1 MGKKKTKEQSVWQ
14 QRKTTL
20 FYLIILVIVIM
31 VMVMSVRSIISYV
44 ETNNTFSSEEEQG
57 VYKNNYNASRFFFRL
72 YYPDQWQV
80 NADTNGFML
89 DDTKNLVLELY
100 PLVQVLHTNEPTSSP
115 DSDAAAN
122 MVRDTSLTASF
133 YYYAYNE
140 EQQQWMAEHP
150 SDGPVLSDDLTE
162 VESKTDLDL
171 LDKITRD
178 VYASMVS
185 TYDAQQYTFKEE
197 FSNYETKD
205 ITFRFFTY
213 QLKQA
218 EGTYDAD
225 VYVAVRASNYYV
237 IVYEG
242 LHTEEENAY
251 GTHQRVFKSM
261 LEGFRFS
268 VFED

>member
-1 MGKKKTKEQSVWQ
+1 MGKKKTKAQSIWQ

-20 FYLIILVIVIM
+20 LYLIILVIVIM
-31 VMVMSVRSIISYV
+31 VLVMSVRSIVSYV
-44 ETNNTFSSEEEQG
+44 ETNNTFTSEEEQG
-57 VYKNNYNASRFFFRL
+57 IYKNKYNASRFFFRL
-72 YYPDQWQV
+72 YYPDQWYV

-100 PLVQVLHTNEPTSSP
+100 PLVQVVHTEAPNPTP
-115 DSDAAAN
+115 GSDAVSD
-122 MVRDTSLTASF
+122 MVRDTSLTAGF

-140 EQQQWMAEHP
+140 EQQQWMKDHP
-150 SDGPVLSDDLTE
+150 SQGPVLSDDLSE
-162 VESKTDLDL
+162 VENKTDLDL
-171 LDKITRD
+171 LEKITGD
-178 VYASMVS
+178 VYTSMVN
-185 TYDAQQYTFKEE
+185 TYDAQKYTFKEE
-197 FSNYETKD
+197 FFNYETED
-205 ITFRFFTY
+205 ITFRHFTY

-218 EGTYDAD
+218 DGTYDAD
-225 VYVAVRASNYYV
+225 VYVTVRASNYYV

-251 GTHQRVFKSM
+251 GAHQKVFKSI

>member
-20 FYLIILVIVIM
+20 LYLIVLVVVIM

-44 ETNNTFSSEEEQG
+44 ETNDISSSEEEQG
-57 VYKNNYNASRFFFRL
+57 MYKNKYNASRFFFRL
-72 YYPDQWQV
+72 YYPDQWYV
-80 NADTNGFML
+80 NADANGFML

-100 PLVQVLHTNEPTSSP
+100 PLVQVLHTDAPTSSP
-115 DSDAAAN
+115 DSETAST
-122 MVRDTSLTASF
+122 MVRDPSLTASF
-133 YYYAYNE
+133 YYYAYSE
-140 EQQQWMAEHP
+140 EQKQWMEEHP
-150 SDGPVLSDDLTE
+150 SDGPVLSADLTE

-185 TYDAQQYTFKEE
+185 TYDAQKYTFKEE
-197 FSNYETKD
+197 FSNYETQD
-205 ITFRFFTY
+205 ITFGHFTY
-213 QLKQA
+213 QLKQ
-218 EGTYDAD
+218 EDGTYDAD

-251 GTHQRVFKSM
+251 GTHQKVFKSM

-268 VFED
+268 VFDD